1 MLINHSKYFRF
12 DPRKLADEFLRGKC
26 FIRRLSANA
35 DGASAVEYAVL
46 LSILIAFVS
55 GILFLGSGIN
65 DVYRHVSTSFPEGNG
80 GVSEGTA
87 GLVRPNRSPSD
98 ENLLSGIDAWKVA
111 TLYSVLGVGLIA
123 GSAYATYRR
132 PRKKPIVPAAP
143 ERPSEIPLSIQVAL
157 FEKRQHLF
165 HSLLKD
171 REGLWQ
177 DGIQVRHLMTTG
189 IQSVL
194 PTVPMPEIVALV
206 REKGLRHLLVCD
218 GDKKLLGVISD
229 RDLCSKR
236 TGTARDLMSSRLN
249 TTTPE
254 TPINQA
260 ITCMIQDRI
269 SCLPVVENDRL
280 CGLITTTDLMLAL
293 QCTLQIWG
301 FFTELLQEDF
311 SGDLEK
317 LQKEMADQSRQID
330 ASLTVLRRLQNDN
343 PLPEIVPLFEQLHR
357 AIEKM
362 HEISAKID
370 HYRSHCLDNVKMV
383 QKLTDM

>member
-1 MLINHSKYFRF
+1 
-12 DPRKLADEFLRGKC
+12 
-26 FIRRLSANA
+26 
-35 DGASAVEYAVL
+35 
-46 LSILIAFVS
+46 
-55 GILFLGSGIN
+55 
-65 DVYRHVSTSFPEGNG
+65 
-80 GVSEGTA
+80 
-87 GLVRPNRSPSD
+87 
-98 ENLLSGIDAWKVA
+98 
-111 TLYSVLGVGLIA
+111 
-123 GSAYATYRR
+123 
-132 PRKKPIVPAAP
+132 
-143 ERPSEIPLSIQVAL
+143 VAL

-194 PTVPMPEIVALV
+194 PTVPMQEIVSLV

-218 GDKKLLGVISD
+218 SDKKLLGVISD

-236 TGTARDLMSSRLN
+236 TGTARDLMSSRLS

-260 ITCMIQDRI
+260 ITCMIQERI

-317 LQKEMADQSRQID
+317 LQREMADQSRQID

-362 HEISAKID
+362 HEISGKID